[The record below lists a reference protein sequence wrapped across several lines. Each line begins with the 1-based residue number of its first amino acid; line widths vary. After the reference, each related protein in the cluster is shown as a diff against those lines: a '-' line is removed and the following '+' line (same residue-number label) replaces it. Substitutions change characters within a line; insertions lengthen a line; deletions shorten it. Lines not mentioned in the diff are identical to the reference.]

1 MFGLGLTECAL
12 ILFLVVLIFGPR
24 FLVTGVKRIFSSF
37 AGFTDSF
44 KDAKEEKLPPGS
56 SVRVIKPTKEQ
67 GEEASS

>member
-56 SVRVIKPTKEQ
+56 SVRVIKPKEH
-67 GEEASS
+67 GEEANP